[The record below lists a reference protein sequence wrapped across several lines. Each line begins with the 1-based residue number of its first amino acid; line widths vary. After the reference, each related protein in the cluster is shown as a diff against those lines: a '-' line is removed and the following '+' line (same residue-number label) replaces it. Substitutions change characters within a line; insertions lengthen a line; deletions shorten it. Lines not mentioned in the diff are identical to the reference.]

1 VQRAFTGV
9 PDEANA
15 ATAEIGVRELITV
28 VPLLGLSLFLG
39 FYPKPVLDRLEPT
52 VKALVT
58 QVQQNSNYTPPAV
71 SNDGPAVA
79 QGSGK

>member
-1 VQRAFTGV
+1 
-9 PDEANA
+9 
-15 ATAEIGVRELITV
+15 
-28 VPLLGLSLFLG
+28 LFLG